1 MRQRMYTK
9 VDIAEAMQQIEIDV
23 KKYTKAI
30 KAIMEL
36 KRVEYREARGI
47 LEMRMDCRQRLKTN

>member
-1 MRQRMYTK
+1 MYTK